1 MVWPMRRL
9 RLALLPLLLAA
20 CGLVAEESWRYEAD
34 FPSATAQEGV
44 LFLFP
49 EPLFLPEGTYGLS
62 LEAQGSFSGGF
73 AVVLP
78 GVGVPEECALE
89 ASGGAYGFFC
99 PAPQPPA
106 TPLALYLE
114 GVPKGLDLTPHLA
127 ELAQGARV
135 GVWVPKGASFGGSV
149 RLTLRAQRA
158 AL

>member
-1 MVWPMRRL
+1 MVWPMRRS
-9 RLALLPLLLAA
+9 RLALLPLPLAA
-20 CGLVAEESWRYEAD
+20 RGLVAEESWRYEAD

-49 EPLFLPEGTYGLS
+49 EPLSLPEGTYRLS

-78 GVGVPEECALE
+78 GVGVPEGCALE

-99 PAPQPPA
+99 PASQPPA
-106 TPLALYLE
+106 TPLALY
-114 GVPKGLDLTPHLA
+114 LTPHLA

-135 GVWVPKGASFGGSV
+135 GVWVPKGASFGGSA
-149 RLTLRAQRA
+149 RLTSRAQRA

>member
-1 MVWPMRRL
+1 MRRS
-9 RLALLPLLLAA
+9 RLALLPLPLAA
-20 CGLVAEESWRYEAD
+20 RGLVAEESWRYEAD

-44 LFLFP
+44 LF
-49 EPLFLPEGTYGLS
+49 S

-78 GVGVPEECALE
+78 GVGVPEGCALE
-89 ASGGAYGFFC
+89 ASGEAYGFFC
-99 PAPQPPA
+99 PASQPPA
-106 TPLALYLE
+106 TPLALY
-114 GVPKGLDLTPHLA
+114 LTPHLA

-135 GVWVPKGASFGGSV
+135 GVWVPKGASFGGSA